1 MGPAVSHGI
10 CCQSWDL
17 LSVMG
22 SDVGVDSVVINI
34 TKGEGQGKGRGE
46 DLKLGENA
54 RFLGGVGAGA
64 RVRYDL

>member
-1 MGPAVSHGI
+1 
-10 CCQSWDL
+10 
-17 LSVMG
+17 MG